1 MVGRTSVTLACAAAL
16 AGCAPAKPQAPQT
29 TVADLLDAIGLRCG
43 EALEAGHGPVVR
55 RLDAKAARPA
65 GQLVKIARRNA
76 QASYLGKSMSQVVDT
91 TASAATSCGL
101 RATARRLKGT
111 SP

>member
-1 MVGRTSVTLACAAAL
+1 MLRASVTLACAVAL

-43 EALEAGHGPVVR
+43 EALEAGHGSPA
-55 RLDAKAARPA
+55 LDAKAARAA
-65 GQLVKIARRNA
+65 GQLVRITRRNP

-91 TASAATSCGL
+91 AKSAATSCGL
-101 RATARRLKGT
+101 RETARRLS